1 MAVKVARI
9 PKFRVNFL
17 TSQYFGEVFNVNN
30 KDGVGLALISVML
43 TLNQNLPND
52 FQ

>member
-9 PKFRVNFL
+9 PKFRVNFP

-30 KDGVGLALISVML
+30 TDGVGLALISVTL
-43 TLNQNLPND
+43 TLN
-52 FQ
+52 

>member
-30 KDGVGLALISVML
+30 DGVGLALISVTL
-43 TLNQNLPND
+43 TLN
-52 FQ
+52 

>member
-17 TSQYFGEVFNVNN
+17 TSQYFGEY
-30 KDGVGLALISVML
+30 L
-43 TLNQNLPND
+43 TLTITMEWDLP
-52 FQ
+52 